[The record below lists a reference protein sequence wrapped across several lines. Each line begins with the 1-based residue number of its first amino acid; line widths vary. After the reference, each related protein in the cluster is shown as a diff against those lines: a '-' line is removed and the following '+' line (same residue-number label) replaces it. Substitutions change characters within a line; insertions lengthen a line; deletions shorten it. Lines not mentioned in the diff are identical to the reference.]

1 MPALG
6 RMNVDLLAMEFA
18 PRPMQAVSTSSN
30 TSRKTSGLGLGVIDH
45 TDQHVEIPEEVVARV
60 EAAMEPVPREII
72 TLNPDCGFAPSSL
85 NPVDFEEAYL
95 KLRVLRGGAGVLRE
109 KYS

>member
-1 MPALG
+1 
-6 RMNVDLLAMEFA
+6 
-18 PRPMQAVSTSSN
+18 
-30 TSRKTSGLGLGVIDH
+30 
-45 TDQHVEIPEEVVARV
+45 
-60 EAAMEPVPREII
+60 MEPVPREKI

-95 KLRVLRGGAGVLRE
+95 KLCVLRAGADVLRE